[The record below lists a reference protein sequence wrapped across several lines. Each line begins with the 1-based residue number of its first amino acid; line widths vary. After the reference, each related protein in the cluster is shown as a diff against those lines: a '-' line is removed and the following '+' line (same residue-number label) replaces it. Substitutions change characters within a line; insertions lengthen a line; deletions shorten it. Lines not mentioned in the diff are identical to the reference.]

1 LGVYT
6 ITKMADEQ
14 IGFTE
19 KIMWECP
26 TELPPAL
33 IMSMRKYIRGLTYET
48 AKVNSS
54 DPNGKEATSTAVRK
68 NDVAWIAWDEWI
80 PGIIHNMMVS
90 ANDSYFKYDLT
101 HFESRI
107 QSTIYNGNSEDF
119 YTWHV
124 DNFTQKDRH
133 PGEERKLSCTLVLT
147 EPDEY
152 EGGELQICYYK
163 NRFYNIKPKAGTCIV
178 FPSWVPH
185 RVRPVKSG
193 QRISLVAWMKGP
205 MFK

>member
-1 LGVYT
+1 
-6 ITKMADEQ
+6 MSEEQ
-14 IGFTE
+14 LAFTD
-19 KIMWECP
+19 KLVWECP
-26 TELPPAL
+26 SQLPPAL
-33 IMSMRKYIRGLTYET
+33 IMNMRKYIRGLTYES
-48 AKVNSS
+48 AKVSNSKGGQ
-54 DPNGKEATSTAVRK
+54 DPALKDVRK
-68 NDVAWIAWDEWI
+68 TDVSWIPWDEWI

-90 ANDSYFKYDLT
+90 ANEQFFHYDLT

-107 QSTIYNGNSEDF
+107 QSTIYNGASEDF

-124 DNFTQKDRH
+124 DNFSQKDRY
-133 PGEERKLSCTLVLT
+133 PGEERKLSCSLVLT

-163 NRFYNIKPKAGTCIV
+163 NRFYNLKPKAGTAII

>member
-19 KIMWECP
+19 KVMWECP
-26 TELPPAL
+26 TQLPPAL

-54 DPNGKEATSTAVRK
+54 DPNGKETTSTAVRK

-163 NRFYNIKPKAGTCIV
+163 NRFYNIKPKAGTAIV